1 MPDIFFTFRKSISFI
16 LICGVATTLGSAVV
30 LATPD
35 KESWLFPD
43 PLSLQQAL
51 NLASSTY
58 PDIVIARSML
68 EKASARQALF
78 EAENNVKINLDLT
91 PQKIKL
97 TTNGNIIGDSYA
109 SLNIRKKLY
118 DFGYT
123 DSLGAARSTEIN
135 QYQHQLTQSNL
146 EYQFEIVQSFY
157 NVILADL
164 RYTFENE
171 EMSQLYVKFDRLNE
185 RHALGM
191 VADVD
196 MLDAKNQYREQL
208 NIRTASEHQRRISR
222 QRLALKLNRPDQ
234 LPGNLIMP
242 KFTHKPITIPDVS
255 QLYVTATRSNPGIL
269 ALRENVKT
277 MQKEQSAQKARYNP
291 SLSAIIDLNEY
302 ERALRSRADIRVGL
316 QLNVPIYLGGKK
328 QANNRLAYV
337 EYLNSQQ
344 KLRQAEFTL
353 REQLLVLTSRLQT
366 LKIEQQT
373 AIERMSFRDQVLDKQ
388 RALYELE
395 LQASMGSTMA
405 NLTRAEWQA
414 VRVQFEITLTQIQID
429 ALLGKSYLSKLNEK
443 MP

>member
-16 LICGVATTLGSAVV
+16 LICSTATVLSSTVT

-35 KESWLFPD
+35 KESLLIPD

-58 PDIVIARSML
+58 PDIAIARGML

-78 EAENNVKINLDLT
+78 EAENNVQINLDLT

-97 TTNGNIIGDSYA
+97 TTTGRITGDSYA

-123 DSLGAARSTEIN
+123 DSLGAARHAEIN

-146 EYQFEIVQSFY
+146 QYQFEIVQSFY

-171 EMSQLYVKFDRLNE
+171 EMSQLYVSFDRLNK
-185 RHALGM
+185 RHTLGM
-191 VADVD
+191 ISDVD
-196 MLDAKNQYREQL
+196 MLNAKNLYREQL

-222 QRLALKLNRPDQ
+222 QRLALKLNLPEQ
-234 LPGNLIMP
+234 LPGHLVMP
-242 KFTHKPITIPDVS
+242 KFRHKPLSIPDVS
-255 QLYVTATRSNPGIL
+255 QLYIAATHSNPGIL

-277 MQKEQSAQKARYNP
+277 MQKTLSAQKARFNP
-291 SLSAIIDLNEY
+291 SISAIVDLNEY
-302 ERALRSRADIRVGL
+302 ERALRSRADIRIGL

-328 QANNRLAYV
+328 QAYSRLAYV

-344 KLRQAEFTL
+344 KLRQAEFAL
-353 REQLLVLTSRLQT
+353 KEQLLVLTSRLQT
-366 LKIEQQT
+366 LKVEQQT
-373 AIERMSFRDQVLDKQ
+373 ALERISFRDQVLDKQ

-395 LQASMGSTMA
+395 IQASLGTTMA

-414 VRVQFEITLTQIQID
+414 VRVQFEIKLTQIQID
-429 ALLGKSYLSKLNEK
+429 ALLGKSYLTKLNEI